1 MARKKGTIEKTVE
14 AAADAA
20 QELGAAALAFK
31 DSGQLFEK
39 AKENENPVTT
49 AAGRA
54 ARSVTRAGKNAV
66 RKVTG
71 RRKSR

>member
-1 MARKKGTIEKTVE
+1 MAKKKGTIQGVVE

-20 QELGAAALAFK
+20 QELGAAAVAFK
-31 DSGQLFEK
+31 ESWKHVET
-39 AKENENPVTT
+39 AKEKGKPVTK
-49 AAGRA
+49 AASRA
-54 ARSVTRAGKNAV
+54 ARSVTRAGKSAV